1 MNVYLN
7 LLQTLELSESQQHL
21 EECIK
26 YHIKSMESST
36 KDQALDDKLKKN
48 KKRKVKSKKKIKRH
62 EIQIRNGGD
71 VPKILIVTGD
81 TLLVRDFIMND
92 LKH

>member
-1 MNVYLN
+1 
-7 LLQTLELSESQQHL
+7 
-21 EECIK
+21 
-26 YHIKSMESST
+26 MESST